1 MKELILKYALQNA
14 VKYEGKASQGAV
26 MGKILGIK
34 PEMKS
39 KVAELAKEISATI
52 KEISRMS
59 LEEQRKKLE
68 KIAPE
73 LLEERHEKKENVL
86 PDLENAKQ
94 GKVVMRIA
102 PYPSGPLHMGNI
114 KIAMLN
120 DALAKKY
127 EGKLLLVM
135 DDTVGSEEKTIS
147 KEAYKLIPEGLEWLG
162 IGFDKKII
170 YKSDRLQ
177 TYYKHAEELIKK
189 GQAYVCKCDAE
200 TLRENRSK
208 GKICECREQGIEKT
222 LDEWKKMHMEYKE
235 GEAALRIKTSMDNP
249 NPAFRD
255 RVLFRI
261 SEREHARVGHKYR
274 VWPLLEFSWAVDDV
288 LLGVTHVLRGKDLM
302 IESDMESFIWGI
314 FGWKKPVLLHAG
326 LLSIEGVKISK
337 SKSKKEVESGEY
349 AGWDDPRTWSVQSLR
364 RRGIKPEAI
373 RTFCLG
379 LGMNQNEITVPIDS
393 LYAENRKLLDP
404 FANRYFFIEKP
415 HKLKISTSPVREA
428 ELPLHPDDRGR
439 GVRKF
444 KVSDEFYLPEKAE
457 KGKVY
462 RLMHLLNFKDGK
474 FISQE
479 YSQELNAKMLHWL
492 PSEGN
497 VEVEI
502 LMPDGSK
509 KKGIGEHN
517 LKNAKLNE
525 VIQFERFGFCRLDK
539 KGSTY
544 EFWYTHG

>member
-52 KEISRMS
+52 KEISRMN

-73 LLEERHEKKENVL
+73 LLEERHEKKENAL

-415 HKLKISTSPVREA
+415 HKLKISNSPVREA

-539 KGSTY
+539 KGGKY

>member
-302 IESDMESFIWGI
+302 IESDMESFIWCI

-415 HKLKISTSPVREA
+415 HKLKISNSPVREA

-539 KGSTY
+539 KGGKY